1 MTHED
6 TRQELVKHL
15 TDLDEKYVLNLV
27 QRLLESGVDP
37 LTLIKDCEK
46 AMLAIGELYA
56 AGEYYLSALIM
67 AGEIFREVMVLTR
80 PLMATAVTGTSAGL
94 VLLGTAQGDIHDIGK
109 STVGVALQC
118 YGFAVEDLGVDVP
131 PQRFLDYVKANSP
144 DVVGLS
150 GLITL
155 AHESM
160 KETIQLL
167 RDNAPPGKAS
177 VPVIIGG
184 AALND
189 RICQFVGA
197 DYWTTDA
204 MEGVRICQKL
214 VEKKRTPSR
223 KLA

>member
-1 MTHED
+1 MTHEHL
-6 TRQELVKHL
+6 RRELVTRL
-15 TDLDEKYVLNLV
+15 TDLDERYVLNLV

-37 LTLIKDCEK
+37 LILIKDCEK
-46 AMLAIGELYA
+46 AMFAIGELYA

-67 AGEIFREVMVLTR
+67 AGEIFREVMVLTQ
-80 PLMATAVTGTSAGL
+80 PLMPTRLSGASAGL

-109 STVGVALQC
+109 STVGVALRC

-131 PQRFLDYVKANSP
+131 PQRFLDYVNANTP
-144 DVVGLS
+144 DVIGLS

-167 RDNAPPGKAS
+167 RENVPQGRAPI
-177 VPVIIGG
+177 PVIIGG

-189 RICQFVGA
+189 RICQLVGA

-214 VEKKRTPSR
+214 VEKKRVDR
-223 KLA
+223 G